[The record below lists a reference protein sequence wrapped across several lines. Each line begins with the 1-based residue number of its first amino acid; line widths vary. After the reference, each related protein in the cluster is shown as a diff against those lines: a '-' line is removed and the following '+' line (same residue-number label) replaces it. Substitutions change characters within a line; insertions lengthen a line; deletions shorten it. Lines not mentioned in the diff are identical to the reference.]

1 MPTWRRIKVSL
12 VERTGS
18 ESAALDL
25 ACEIL
30 AYMTEATSMGML
42 RAGKK
47 TRTPE
52 PRVAEID

>member
-18 ESAALDL
+18 ESAALDA
-25 ACEIL
+25 ACELIAEL
-30 AYMTEATSMGML
+30 IAGTSMGML

-47 TRTPE
+47 SRPPE
-52 PRVAEID
+52 QRGEAID

>member
-18 ESAALDL
+18 ESAALDMASQL
-25 ACEIL
+25 IAELI
-30 AYMTEATSMGML
+30 AGTSMGML

-47 TRTPE
+47 ARPPE
-52 PRVAEID
+52 RVVPEID

>member
-18 ESAALDL
+18 ESAALDA
-25 ACEIL
+25 ACELIAQL
-30 AYMTEATSMGML
+30 IAGTSMGML

-47 TRTPE
+47 ARPPE
-52 PRVAEID
+52 PRVPPID